1 MTARLL
7 PETEVGS
14 LPDAEAPPGGGGNTI
29 PPIDPLAEAA
39 LGRLVAPPVIT
50 KKQSLGFYYRPSATC
65 NHTHLI
71 YLEC

>member
-1 MTARLL
+1 MLTARLL

-39 LGRLVAPPVIT
+39 LGRLVATPSKIWELVISLT
-50 KKQSLGFYYRPSATC
+50 KYNQMVS
-65 NHTHLI
+65 
-71 YLEC
+71 

>member
-1 MTARLL
+1 MLTARLL

-39 LGRLVAPPVIT
+39 LGRLVAPPAII
-50 KKQSLGFYYRPSATC
+50 KKQIVKSHFR
-65 NHTHLI
+65 
-71 YLEC
+71 